1 MHFPA
6 YAGGKFISNC
16 LALSKNCMI
25 MDKDSVGYLTE
36 HSLDYEYR
44 LQKIISILPNK
55 NQNMKN
61 WVALYEFGDSAMYGH
76 SFAEWQQGNDG
87 EPNDETMFLA
97 NSSFRFTM
105 TAHSLGSVDAML
117 KFWKDATVI
126 SLVNYRKFQSIA
138 WKKKGTGNIKNANEC
153 VEKYNILKGIS
164 WPSWEEFEKVGY
176 NVTNM
181 DKRYS
186 PNILSEIEQYYPS
199 VSNYAFDVD
208 SCIFDKNKLLSNIR
222 QLYQYLKFDDY
233 NDELVSTYWEK
244 YIALHI

>member
-1 MHFPA
+1 M
-6 YAGGKFISNC
+6 C
-16 LALSKNCMI
+16 
-25 MDKDSVGYLTE
+25 
-36 HSLDYEYR
+36 R
-44 LQKIISILPNK
+44 
-55 NQNMKN
+55 
-61 WVALYEFGDSAMYGH
+61 
-76 SFAEWQQGNDG
+76 
-87 EPNDETMFLA
+87 
-97 NSSFRFTM
+97 
-105 TAHSLGSVDAML
+105 
-117 KFWKDATVI
+117 
-126 SLVNYRKFQSIA
+126 
-138 WKKKGTGNIKNANEC
+138 
-153 VEKYNILKGIS
+153 KYNILKGIS
-164 WPSWEEFEKVGY
+164 WPSWEEFEKVCY